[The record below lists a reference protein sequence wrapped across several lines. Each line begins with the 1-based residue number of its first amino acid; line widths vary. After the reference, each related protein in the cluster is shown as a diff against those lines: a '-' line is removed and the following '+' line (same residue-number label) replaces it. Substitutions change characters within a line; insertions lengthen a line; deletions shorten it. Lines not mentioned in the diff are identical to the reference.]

1 MTWTEQKQKGTNF
14 KVQGIA
20 IANPLYIDLI
30 HHCTKSGE
38 CEGEDKSEGY
48 VSAVIECTV
57 QCRGRVQCTKG
68 FYSMKYQTILLKTF
82 IVEHI
87 VQGRM

>member
-48 VSAVIECTV
+48 VSALYSAGVECNAL
-57 QCRGRVQCTKG
+57 KG
-68 FYSMKYQTILLKTF
+68 SIQWNIRQFYLKPSL
-82 IVEHI
+82 
-87 VQGRM
+87 